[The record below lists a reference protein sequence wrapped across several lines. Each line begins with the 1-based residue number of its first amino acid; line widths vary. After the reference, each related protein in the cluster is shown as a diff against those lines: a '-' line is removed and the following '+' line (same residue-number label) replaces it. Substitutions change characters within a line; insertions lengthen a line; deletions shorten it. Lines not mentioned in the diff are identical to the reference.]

1 MMKLNKERME
11 TLLNFT
17 HSHEDGIYRLYDNKG
32 NYVDA
37 YYDTDF
43 ESDNGLEEDQEGYE
57 EYQSIVFRKVSDN
70 SLFEV
75 NYHLI
80 PVKVEY
86 EGETL
91 Y

>member
-1 MMKLNKERME
+1 MKLNQDRME
-11 TLLNFT
+11 ILLNFT
-17 HSHEDGIYRLYDNKG
+17 HNHANGIYRLYDNNG

-43 ESDNGLEEDQEGYE
+43 ESDNGLEEDEEGYE

-86 EGETL
+86 GGETV

>member
-1 MMKLNKERME
+1 MKLNQDRME
-11 TLLNFT
+11 ILLNYT
-17 HSHEDGIYRLYDNKG
+17 HNHVSGSYRLYDNNG

-43 ESDNGLEEDQEGYE
+43 ESDNGLEEDEEGYE
-57 EYQSIVFRKVSDN
+57 EYQSIVFRRVSDN

-75 NYHLI
+75 NYHMI

-86 EGETL
+86 EGDIV